1 MASRKYEKL
10 KKQKDIAISDIKNET
25 AKLEVVS
32 GEAKRVAE
40 VSRDVS
46 IILGDLDKQFEQ
58 ATKLT
63 RTDIY
68 FLMVASALQVTK
80 SLVFP
85 YIAEKFHYG
94 ESFDKSER
102 LAHDDKSIEQA
113 HKDAND
119 EFKEKHKKHKKGRW
133 IEILYQTPAYDITK
147 GSKDLG
153 INMGGAYHRMYTLGH
168 DPILGW
174 VFGTMNIL
182 TDVITFN
189 NFQSYRVRRKPMRI
203 TQEYV
208 PIYRMFQESYDLVKA
223 DYLNLPAAI
232 FAQAQHLKSDEYTK
246 IGLPIPILS
255 SINEEFASELYRS
268 NYDALCLARDLKV
281 IGVSFAVSKIFDII
295 ISLVHG
301 LFREVD
307 EDKNLYEVRTRK
319 ILLYSN
325 SIASASTIVN
335 ACITSNPKNL
345 DIGSLLNTVTH
356 LFTDIRFIQQIKQE
370 FLEKE
375 FYNIV
380 MGEEIL

>member
-189 NFQSYRVRRKPMRI
+189 NFQSYRVTRKPMRI

>member
-1 MASRKYEKL
+1 
-10 KKQKDIAISDIKNET
+10 
-25 AKLEVVS
+25 
-32 GEAKRVAE
+32 
-40 VSRDVS
+40 
-46 IILGDLDKQFEQ
+46 
-58 ATKLT
+58 
-63 RTDIY
+63 
-68 FLMVASALQVTK
+68 MVASALQVTK

-189 NFQSYRVRRKPMRI
+189 NFQSYRVTRKPMRI

>member
-189 NFQSYRVRRKPMRI
+189 NFQSYRVTRKPMRI

-246 IGLPIPILS
+246 IGLPNPILS